1 MTDEGGSSYFST
13 QKGRLPR
20 QDALALADYVL
31 RREKRKLP
39 VNIIITDDPALR
51 SLNKT
56 YRGLARPTD
65 VLSFPADSDL
75 GILGEIYISVDT
87 ARRQAADY
95 GATLREEILRLVCHG
110 VLHLCGYDHHRPAD
124 EKVMRAREK
133 KYLGRFIGHV

>member
-1 MTDEGGSSYFST
+1 MEEGGSSYFSGR
-13 QKGRLPR
+13 KGRLPR
-20 QDALALADYVL
+20 REAIALADRIL
-31 RREKRKLP
+31 KREKQKLP
-39 VNIIITDDPALR
+39 VNIIISDDPELR

-87 ARRQAADY
+87 ARRQATEY

-110 VLHLCGYDHHRPAD
+110 VLHLCGYDHEKASD
-124 EKVMRAREK
+124 EKIMKARENL
-133 KYLGRFIGHV
+133 YLSEIFGHV